1 MLALPGGGDGR
12 GPVRSG
18 WHWRHAAAAAA
29 AADKAEEPNCT
40 HGRWPLAPIAAKG
53 ANLESESK
61 EYVSTGIVSMY
72 CIGG

>member
-29 AADKAEEPNCT
+29 AADKAEEPKL
-40 HGRWPLAPIAAKG
+40 HARPLAPIAAKG

-61 EYVSTGIVSMY
+61 E
-72 CIGG
+72 